1 MGSRFGPWTESGVG
15 HLKLIENFSL
25 SGLRNQRTEPKVAT
39 AAKVRG
45 EAKKREPWKNN
56 FMFFG

>member
-1 MGSRFGPWTESGVG
+1 MDREWCRSPET
-15 HLKLIENFSL
+15 LIENFGL

-45 EAKKREPWKNN
+45 EAQKREPWKNN